1 MALQVIRGGAPV
13 DIPTPG
19 EVADAVDARARAFA
33 REQRQI
39 ETEREMERA
48 RAVKWMRLP
57 VLSGTASASAI
68 TLSDL
73 NGAPLGPD
81 QGFAWNLRRIVIDGM
96 TSGATP
102 DVLNMYRNAITGQPP
117 LWQFNGNNFGYT
129 FGNLAVVLLSGD
141 FLKFASV
148 GTFAATGTIRVTGE
162 VVEVPAE
169 MLPKLAL

>member
-1 MALQVIRGGAPV
+1 MALQVIRGGTPV
-13 DIPTPG
+13 DIPTSG
-19 EVADAVDARARAFA
+19 EVADEVDARARAFA

-57 VLSGTASASAI
+57 QLSGTASASAI

-117 LWQFNGNNFGYT
+117 LWQFNGNTFGYT
-129 FGNLAVVLLSGD
+129 FSKGEMTLGPGD
-141 FLKFASV
+141 ALKFASV
-148 GTFAATGTIRVTGE
+148 GTFAATGLIRVTGE
-162 VVEVPAE
+162 LIQVPAE
-169 MLPKLAL
+169 MLAKIL